1 MGIPLK
7 KINTPE
13 ITPVRIDNFLGINKS
28 DDGTT
33 ELKLGEA
40 IECINWR
47 VTDKY
52 NLHKMEGYKAI
63 FESLGDSQI
72 YSVSEEFK
80 LNGIKMVLFNYGTT
94 LYKRVSGVN
103 TSIGTVAGNKLSFFY
118 FADKV
123 YILDGAKYRSYDGTT
138 LAEVEG
144 YIPKVAINAPPS
156 GGGTNYEQINLLTG
170 KKHMTFS
177 PDGTSRVFYLPEKNV
192 DSIDSVLKN
201 GTEVSANDYTKSTAG
216 GYINFDTDAIPA
228 EGIGTIEIYW
238 TKADA
243 TNRGIIEKCT
253 QAFLFGG
260 ASDTRV
266 FLYGNPD
273 TKNREYFSGVTTV
286 PSAEYFPANN
296 YKDIGTNQYAITGME
311 KQYSRQIIY
320 TEKDTYYAT
329 IESSTD
335 ALGTLNTDFPAYPL
349 NSEIGNIAVGQTTV
363 LLNNPVSIFNDG
375 IYELKSSAVRD
386 ERNMNRISE
395 RVEVDFEDVDLST
408 AVTIDWQE
416 KQEYWLHI
424 PSKKMCW
431 IYNYGNNTWYKRSNV
446 EANDFTVID
455 GELYFASKGTIYK
468 FDKEERTDEGGKTIN
483 AFCQLGFQGF
493 NAEWKK
499 KKIKKVWAVLKPQS
513 KAYVRLSYE
522 TDRTNKD
529 LIGEIKYNTCD
540 FWEVNFADFSF
551 LTSLSVKPFRLKT
564 RAKKFAYFSLI
575 LENDKDREQATVT
588 CIDLKCTAGGEIK

>member
-7 KINTPE
+7 NISTPE

-28 DDGTT
+28 ADGTT

-52 NLHKMEGYKAI
+52 NLKKMEGYKAI
-63 FESLGDSQI
+63 FESLGDSEI
-72 YSVSEEFK
+72 YSISEEFK
-80 LNGIKMVLFNYGTT
+80 VNGTKMVLFNYGTT
-94 LYKRVSGVN
+94 LYKRVGDVN

-118 FADKV
+118 FDNKI

-138 LAEVEG
+138 LSEVEG
-144 YIPKVAINAPPS
+144 YIPKIAINAPPS

-177 PDGTSRVFYLPEKNV
+177 PDGTTKKFYLPEAAL
-192 DSIDSVLKN
+192 DSIDSVIKEGETVSASSYTKDLTN
-201 GTEVSANDYTKSTAG
+201 GTVEFTTA
-216 GYINFDTDAIPA
+216 PA
-228 EGIGTIEIYW
+228 EGVGTVDIYW
-238 TKADA
+238 TKANS
-243 TNRGIIEKCT
+243 TNRSIIEKCK

-311 KQYSRQIIY
+311 KQYSRQIIF

-335 ALGTLNTDFPAYPL
+335 ALGMLNTDFPAYPL
-349 NSEIGNIAVGQTTV
+349 NSEIGNIAVGQTSV
-363 LLNNPVSIFNDG
+363 LLNNPVAIFNDG

-386 ERNMNRISE
+386 ERNMVKISE
-395 RVEVDFEDVDLST
+395 RVDADFEDVDLSAIK
-408 AVTIDWQE
+408 AVDWQE
-416 KQEYWLHI
+416 KQEYWMHI

-431 IYNYGNNTWYKRSNV
+431 IYNYGNDTWYKRSNI
-446 EANDFTVID
+446 EANDFTVIN

-468 FDKEERTDEGGKTIN
+468 FDKEERTDEGGKTIK
-483 AFCQLGFQGF
+483 AFCQLGFHGF

-499 KKIKKVWAVLKPQS
+499 KKIKKVWAMLKPQS

-522 TDRTNKD
+522 TDRTTRD
-529 LIGEIKYNTCD
+529 LIGEIRYNTCD
-540 FWEVNFADFSF
+540 FWEINFADFSF

-575 LENDKDREQATVT
+575 LENDKDRELATVT

>member
-7 KINTPE
+7 NISTPD

-28 DDGTT
+28 NDGTT

-52 NLHKMEGYKAI
+52 NLKKMEGYKSI
-63 FESLGDSQI
+63 FESLGDEEIHSI
-72 YSVSEEFK
+72 SEEFK
-80 LNGIKMVLFNYGTT
+80 LNDTKIVLFNYGTK
-94 LYKRVSGVN
+94 LYKRVNGEN
-103 TSIGTVAGNKLSFFY
+103 TEIGTVADNKLSFFY
-118 FADKV
+118 FDNKI
-123 YILDGAKYRSYDGTT
+123 YILDGEKYRSYDGTT

-156 GGGTNYEQINLLTG
+156 GGGTNYEQINMLTG

-177 PDGTSRVFYLPEKNV
+177 PDGTSTKFVLPET
-192 DSIDSVLKN
+192 DLASIDKVLVD
-201 GTEVSANDYTKSTAG
+201 GVDAPTSEYTKTLDG
-216 GYINFDTDAIPA
+216 GYITFSGSHIPV
-228 EGIGTIEIYW
+228 EGIGTVDVYW
-238 TKADA
+238 TKNN
-243 TNRGIIEKCT
+243 TENRGIIEKCT
-253 QAFLFGG
+253 NAFIFGG

-273 TKNREYFSGVTTV
+273 TKNREYFSGVTTK

-296 YKDIGTNQYAITGME
+296 YKDLGTNQYAITGME
-311 KQYSRQIIY
+311 RQYDRQIIF

-335 ALGTLNTDFPAYPL
+335 ALGMLNTDFPAYPL
-349 NSEIGNIAVGQTTV
+349 NSDIGNIAVGQTSV
-363 LLNNPVSIFNDG
+363 LLNNPVTIFNDG

-386 ERNMNRISE
+386 ERNMNRISQ
-395 RVEVDFEDVDLST
+395 RVEVDFEDLDLST
-408 AVTIDWQE
+408 AITIDWQE
-416 KQEYWLHI
+416 KQEFWVHI
-424 PSKKMCW
+424 PTTKMCW

-455 GELYFASKGTIYK
+455 GELYFAGKGTIYK
-468 FDKEERTDEGGKTIN
+468 FDEEERTDEGNKTIN

-499 KKIKKVWAVLKPQS
+499 KKIKKVWAMLKPQS
-513 KAYVRLSYE
+513 KAYVKLSYE
-522 TDRTNKD
+522 TDRTTRD
-529 LIGEIKYNTCD
+529 LIGEIRYNTCD
-540 FWEVNFADFSF
+540 FWEVNFTDFSF

-575 LENDKDREQATVT
+575 IENDKDRELATVT
-588 CIDLKCTAGGEIK
+588 CVDLKCTTGGEIK

>member
-431 IYNYGNNTWYKRSNV
+431 IFNYGNNTWYKRSNV

>member
-7 KINTPE
+7 RINTPE

-177 PDGTSRVFYLPEKNV
+177 PDGTTRTFYLPEKELN
-192 DSIDSVLKN
+192 SIDKVLKD
-201 GTEVSANDYTKSTAG
+201 GQEVPTSHYSKSLTL
-216 GYINFDTDAIPA
+216 GYVAFDSDHTPQ
-228 EGIGTIEIYW
+228 EGIGTIDIYW
-238 TKADA
+238 TKSDA
-243 TNRGIIEKCT
+243 TNRAIIEKCT

-311 KQYSRQIIY
+311 KQYSRQIIF
-320 TEKDTYYAT
+320 TERDTYYAS

-335 ALGTLNTDFPAYPL
+335 TLGVLNTDFPAYPL

-468 FDKEERTDEGGKTIN
+468 FDKEERTDEGGKTIK

>member
-7 KINTPE
+7 KINTPV

-40 IECINWR
+40 LECINWR
-47 VTDKY
+47 ITDKY
-52 NLHKMEGYKAI
+52 NLKKMEGYKEV
-63 FESLGDSQI
+63 FESLGDSEI
-72 YSVSEEFK
+72 YSISEEFK
-80 LNGIKMVLFNYGTT
+80 VNGTKMVLFNYGTT
-94 LYKRVSGVN
+94 LYKRVSNVN
-103 TSIGTVAGNKLSFFY
+103 TSIGTVAANKLSFFY
-118 FADKV
+118 FENKI
-123 YILDGAKYRSYDGTT
+123 YILDGVKYRSYDGTT

-144 YIPKVAINAPPS
+144 YVPLVAINAPPS

-177 PDGTSRVFYLPEKNV
+177 PDGTTKKFYLPETSL
-192 DSIDSVLKN
+192 DEIYSVKKN
-201 GTEVSANDYTKSTAG
+201 GTEVAAAQYTKNTTDGYVTFGNDYV
-216 GYINFDTDAIPA
+216 PA
-228 EGIGTIEIYW
+228 EGIGTIDIYW
-238 TKADA
+238 RKDNA
-243 TNRGIIEKCT
+243 TNRAIIGKCT

-260 ASDTRV
+260 SSDTRV

-311 KQYSRQIIY
+311 RQYDRQIIF

-335 ALGTLNTDFPAYPL
+335 ASGMLNTDFPAYPL
-349 NSEIGNIAVGQTTV
+349 NSDVGNIAVGQTRV
-363 LLNNPVSIFNDG
+363 LLNNPVTIFNDG
-375 IYELKSSAVRD
+375 IYELRSSAVRD
-386 ERNMNRISE
+386 ERNMKRISE
-395 RVEVDFEDVDLST
+395 RVEIDFEDIDLST
-408 AVTIDWQE
+408 AKTIDWQE
-416 KQEYWLHI
+416 KQEFWIHI
-424 PSKKMCW
+424 PSKNMCW
-431 IYNYGNNTWYKRSNV
+431 IYNYGNDTWYKRSNV
-446 EANDFTVID
+446 KANDFSVIG
-455 GELYFASKGTIYK
+455 GELYFAGKGTIYK
-468 FDKEERTDEGGKTIN
+468 FDEEERTDAGAKVIN

-493 NAEWKK
+493 NAEWRK
-499 KKIKKVWAVLKPQS
+499 KKIKKVWAMLKPQS
-513 KAYVRLSYE
+513 KAYAKLSYE
-522 TDRTNKD
+522 TDRTTKD

-540 FWEVNFADFSF
+540 FWEVNFDDFSF

-575 LENDKDREQATVT
+575 IENDKERELATVT
-588 CIDLKCTAGGEIK
+588 CVDLKCTAGGEIK

>member
-7 KINTPE
+7 RINTPE

-192 DSIDSVLKN
+192 DSIDSVLRN

-216 GYINFDTDAIPA
+216 GYITFDNDAIPT
-228 EGIGTIEIYW
+228 EGIGTVEIYW

-468 FDKEERTDEGGKTIN
+468 FDKEERTDEGGKTIK

>member
-7 KINTPE
+7 RINTPE

-52 NLHKMEGYKAI
+52 NLKKMEGYKAI
-63 FESLGDSQI
+63 FESLGDEEIHSI
-72 YSVSEEFK
+72 SEEFK
-80 LNGIKMVLFNYGTT
+80 LNDTKIVLFNYGDK
-94 LYKRVSGVN
+94 LYKRVNGEN
-103 TSIGTVAGNKLSFFY
+103 TEIGTVADNKLSFFY
-118 FADKV
+118 FDNKI
-123 YILDGAKYRSYDGTT
+123 YILDGVKYRSYDGTT

-156 GGGTNYEQINLLTG
+156 GGGTNYEQVNLLTG
-170 KKHMTFS
+170 KKYMTFS
-177 PDGTSRVFYLPEKNV
+177 PDGTTKVFKLPETNLT
-192 DSIDSVLKN
+192 SIDSVLKN
-201 GTEVSANDYTKSTAG
+201 GEEVASSHYTKSTISG
-216 GYINFDTDAIPA
+216 TVTFGNDYVPA
-228 EGIGTIEIYW
+228 EGIGTIDIYW
-238 TKADA
+238 TKSDA
-243 TNRGIIEKCT
+243 TNRAIIEKCT

-311 KQYSRQIIY
+311 KQYSRQIIF
-320 TEKDTYYAT
+320 TERDTYYAS

-335 ALGTLNTDFPAYPL
+335 ALGVLNTDFPAYPL
-349 NSEIGNIAVGQTTV
+349 NSEIGNIAVKQTSV
-363 LLNNPVSIFNDG
+363 LLNNPVAIFNDG

-395 RVEVDFEDVDLST
+395 RVEADFEDTDLTT
-408 AVTIDWQE
+408 AITIDWQE
-416 KQEYWLHI
+416 NQEYWLHI

-431 IYNYGNNTWYKRSNV
+431 IFNYGNNTWYKRSNI
-446 EANDFTVID
+446 EANDFAVID

-499 KKIKKVWAVLKPQS
+499 KKIKKIWAMLKPQS

-575 LENDKDREQATVT
+575 LENDKDRELATVIG
-588 CIDLKCTAGGEIK
+588 IDLKCTAGGEIK